1 MAAIDVA
8 EPGGRRNGLRFS
20 ARRRRPVL
28 RGLLGLVAPL
38 ALLAAWQGASAAGL
52 VAEQVLPAPA
62 LVWQTFRDVV
72 GSGELADNLGYS
84 LFRVATGFVV
94 GAALGLLLGA
104 AMGLSVRAA
113 RVFRPTLILIAIIPV
128 VGWLPLL
135 MLLLGIG
142 EALKITIIAKAA
154 LTPVVLA
161 TMNGF
166 RQVPAAYIDV
176 GRVYRFT
183 RVQVLRRIVLPATIL
198 PVFTGLRNG
207 LTTAWVTLV
216 VVEMLASTEGVG
228 YLMVWGRQLFQLDL
242 MLAMMLVIGAI
253 GLAMDRALVAA
264 EAALLRRF
272 GGRAK

>member
-1 MAAIDVA
+1 MAAVDVTLPA
-8 EPGGRRNGLRFS
+8 LPGAP
-20 ARRRRPVL
+20 ARRARW
-28 RGLLGLVAPL
+28 RGLGRAAAGLAVPLLLLG
-38 ALLAAWQGASAAGL
+38 AWQAAHAYGL

-62 LVWQTFRDVV
+62 LVWQTLLEVA
-72 GSGELADNLGYS
+72 GSGELSDNLSIS
-84 LFRVATGFVV
+84 LFRVALGFVI
-94 GAALGLLLGA
+94 GAAIGLALGA
-104 AMGLSVRAA
+104 VMGLSPRVE

-154 LTPVVLA
+154 FTPVVLA

-166 RQVPAAYIDV
+166 RQVPEAYFEV
-176 GRVYRFT
+176 GRVYRLS
-183 RVQVLRRIVLPATIL
+183 RRQVLRRIVLPAALL

-216 VVEMLASTEGVG
+216 VVEMLASTEGIG

-242 MLAMMLVIGAI
+242 MLAMMAVIGII
-253 GLAMDRALVAA
+253 GYVMDRVLVTA
-264 EAALLRRF
+264 EAGLQRRF
-272 GGRAK
+272 GGRVA